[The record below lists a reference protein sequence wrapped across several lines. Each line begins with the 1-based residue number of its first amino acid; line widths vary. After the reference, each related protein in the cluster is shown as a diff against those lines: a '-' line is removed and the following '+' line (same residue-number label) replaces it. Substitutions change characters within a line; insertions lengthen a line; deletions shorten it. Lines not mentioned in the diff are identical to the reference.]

1 MRPWTPVG
9 FIMTPVT
16 GLAKAPVEAS
26 AVTPM
31 EATASSVRIEELV
44 DMEFLSWVGSLG
56 RMIPSVR
63 MSLAG
68 QARFTSENQGVR

>member
-1 MRPWTPVG
+1 
-9 FIMTPVT
+9 MTPVT
-16 GLAKAPVEAS
+16 GLAKAPVEAN

-31 EATASSVRIEELV
+31 EATASSVRIEERV

-56 RMIPSVR
+56 WMIPSVR